1 MSETTLLAEIQDI
14 LETSTRFERVT
25 VNDHSW
31 LDVSM
36 DRFAVVDTSDI
47 LELVFRAGGTDVD
60 YQIFVTVYEPFTDW
74 QESYNDFMTTRQAVI
89 DALRAYDAVTGVIQS
104 VRTDAPIRYVSYDDD
119 QALPVFIVQ
128 RFVVTVRDD
137 A

>member
-1 MSETTLLAEIQDI
+1 MSEATLLAEIQTV
-14 LETSTRFERVT
+14 LETSTRFKRV
-25 VNDHSW
+25 VLNDHSW

-47 LELVFRAGGTDVD
+47 LEILFRVGGTDVD
-60 YQIFVTVYEPFTDW
+60 YQIYITVYEPFTDW
-74 QESYNDFMTTRQAVI
+74 QTSYNDFMTTRQAVI
-89 DALRAYDAVTGVIQS
+89 DALRGYDADTGVIQD

-128 RFVVTVRDD
+128 RFVVTVRDE

>member
-89 DALRAYDAVTGVIQS
+89 DALRDYDAVTGVIQS